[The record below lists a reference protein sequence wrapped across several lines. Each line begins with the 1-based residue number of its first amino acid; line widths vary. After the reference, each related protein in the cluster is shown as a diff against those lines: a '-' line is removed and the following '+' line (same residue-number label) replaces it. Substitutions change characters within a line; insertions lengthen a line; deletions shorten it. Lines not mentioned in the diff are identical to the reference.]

1 MKNNKSINVRV
12 NEKLYNAIAAD
23 ADAQQLS
30 LNEIVR
36 RVLQKTWGSSSTSIP
51 VENQNLGQLL
61 IWIGQQLEQSKT
73 IPTQSP
79 TNERSSLKTFS
90 VRVSESRYKI
100 LRNLAKE
107 QKVSINKII
116 NQYLDEVIR
125 DE

>member
-12 NEKLYNAIAAD
+12 NEELYNAIAAD

-36 RVLQKTWGSSSTSIP
+36 RVLQKTWGSSPTSIP

-73 IPTQSP
+73 TPTQSP
-79 TNERSSLKTFS
+79 TNERPSLKTFS
-90 VRVSESRYKI
+90 VRVSENRYEI

>member
-12 NEKLYNAIAAD
+12 NEELYNAIAAD

-51 VENQNLGQLL
+51 VENQNLCQLL

>member
-12 NEKLYNAIAAD
+12 NEELYNAIAAD

-36 RVLQKTWGSSSTSIP
+36 RVLQKTWGSSPTSAPI
-51 VENQNLGQLL
+51 ENQNLGQLL

-73 IPTQSP
+73 TPTQLP

-90 VRVSESRYKI
+90 VRVSENRYEI

>member
-12 NEKLYNAIAAD
+12 NEELYNAIAAD

-36 RVLQKTWGSSSTSIP
+36 RVLQKTWGSSSTSAPI
-51 VENQNLGQLL
+51 ENQNLGQLL

-73 IPTQSP
+73 TPAQSS
-79 TNERSSLKTFS
+79 TNEKPSLKTFS
-90 VRVSESRYKI
+90 VRVSENRYEI